1 MDDIHVDMGEK
12 VKEEVSTLKT
22 GLVNDVKAEIKS
34 SLQNNIRTELK
45 EIEDQK
51 QRALN
56 LILFNVPES
65 KSENSLKRKK
75 FDNDIFTELCNAIE
89 VVEADVK
96 VSFRLGNPKKE
107 THRPLKLVMNNKKHR
122 KDIIE
127 NALKLKLLPQTSR
140 LAKYIIA
147 KDLTIRQRE
156 ENKKRRE
163 EEKQNG
169 KKKPTRDD
177 QAYTDETVYH
187 IRKSTNKITTAI
199 ATVENVQDNMVFSL
213 ANYQSQPLLTN
224 IVKYQRHAN
233 KY

>member
-34 SLQNNIRTELK
+34 SLQSNIRTELK

-107 THRPLKLVMNNKKHR
+107 TNRTLKLVMNNKKHR

>member
-22 GLVNDVKAEIKS
+22 RLVNDVKAEIKS

-75 FDNDIFTELCNAIE
+75 FDNDIFTELCNAVE

-96 VSFRLGNPKKE
+96 VAFRLGNPKKE

-156 ENKKRRE
+156 ENKKRWE

-169 KKKPTRDD
+169 KKKPTRND
-177 QAYTDETVYH
+177 QAYNDETVYH